1 MPSRTGG
8 LVVSTVLALS
18 SASPAA
24 GRAQERPIERAEY
37 QVKVGA
43 FSAGS
48 GSMEVRRATL
58 EGRDV
63 FHAVL
68 RIQGGVGPAKVDD
81 RFESWGDAAAW
92 RDGRN
97 IFSRRFAQDQRELG
111 KRRQRIYVFD
121 PERRR
126 YRRTDPG
133 APAET
138 LTLPTDQPLDDV
150 AMLYFARSLPLKV
163 GDTYTI
169 NRYFKADANPIV
181 LRVVRRDTVKVP
193 AGTFATIVV
202 RPTIKTSGLFGEG
215 GEAEIHFSD
224 DQHHTL
230 VQLRSKVRLIGSIS
244 LHLRRY
250 DAATDEVIAP
260 AGRRP

>member
-1 MPSRTGG
+1 MRAH
-8 LVVSTVLALS
+8 VMRAALALS
-18 SASPAA
+18 FGSAASA
-24 GRAQERPIERAEY
+24 RAQERPLERAEY

-43 FSAGS
+43 ISAGT
-48 GSMEVRRATL
+48 GTLEVRRATL
-58 EGRDV
+58 GGRDV
-63 FHAVL
+63 YHAVL
-68 RIQGGVGPAKVDD
+68 HVRGGVGPAKVDD

-92 RDGRN
+92 ADGRN
-97 IFSRRFAQDQRELG
+97 VFSRRFAQDQRELG
-111 KRRQRIYVFD
+111 KRRYRVYEFE
-121 PERRR
+121 PERGR
-126 YRRTDPG
+126 YRRTHPG

-150 AMLYFARSLPLKV
+150 AVLYFARSLPLKV

-193 AGTFATIVV
+193 AGTFKTVVV

-215 GEAEIHFSD
+215 GEAELHFTD
-224 DQHHTL
+224 DEYHTL
-230 VQLRSKVRLIGSIS
+230 VLLRSKVRLIGSIS

-250 DAATDEVIAP
+250 DAPSRDIIAP
-260 AGRRP
+260 TRRRP